1 MKPNILLAEDD
12 PNLGQ
17 ILKEYLD
24 IKGYDTTLMRDG
36 EAGLKAFKNQRFDLC
51 VFDVM
56 MPRLDGFSLAK
67 EVRIIDK
74 NVPIIF
80 LTAKSMKEDTLE
92 GFKVGA
98 DDYMKKPFS
107 MEELLMR
114 IKAILRRTSQIDAD
128 AESQRYFDIGRFR
141 FDYDAQK
148 LVFDGKDES
157 KLTSKESELL
167 RLLALHKNRTM
178 DRSLALKKIWLD
190 DNYFNSRSMDVYIT
204 KLRKYL
210 RPDDQLQIINVHGQ
224 GFKLLE
230 LNEGES
236 N

>member
-1 MKPNILLAEDD
+1 VEDD

-24 IKGYDTTLMRDG
+24 IKGYDATLCRDG
-36 EAGLKAFKNQRFDLC
+36 EAGLKAFKNGRFDLC
-51 VFDVM
+51 IFDVM
-56 MPRLDGFSLAK
+56 MPRLDGFSLAQ
-67 EVRIIDK
+67 EVRIISAE
-74 NVPIIF
+74 VPIIF
-80 LTAKSMKEDTLE
+80 VTAKSMKEDAIM
-92 GFKVGA
+92 GFQVGA
-98 DDYMKKPFS
+98 DDYVKKPFS

-114 IKAILRRTSQIDAD
+114 IKAILKRTAKIDAD
-128 AESQRYFDIGRFR
+128 AEQQRHFQIGRFQ

-148 LVFDGKDES
+148 LFLDGKEEC

-210 RPDDQLQIINVHGQ
+210 RPDERLQIINVHGQ

-230 LNEGES
+230 MDSGEEA
-236 N
+236 

>member
-1 MKPNILLAEDD
+1 MKPNILLVEDD

-24 IKGYDTTLMRDG
+24 IKGFETELCRDG
-36 EAGLKAFKNQRFDLC
+36 EAGLKTFKNQQFDLC
-51 VFDVM
+51 IFDVM
-56 MPRLDGFSLAK
+56 MPLLDGYSLAK
-67 EVRIIDK
+67 EVRIINTD
-74 NVPIIF
+74 VPIIF
-80 LTAKSMKEDTLE
+80 LTAKSLKEDTLM
-92 GFKVGA
+92 GFQVGA
-98 DDYMKKPFS
+98 DDYVKKPFS

-114 IKAILRRTSQIDAD
+114 IRAILKRTSKIDD
-128 AESQRYFDIGRFR
+128 EAENQRFFSMGRFV

-148 LVFDGKDES
+148 LTFDGKES
-157 KLTSKESELL
+157 DKLTSKESELL

-210 RPDDQLQIINVHGQ
+210 KPDENLQIINVHGQ

-230 LNEGES
+230 MGEEEA
-236 N
+236 